1 MKIEAFGKT
10 DVGVVRQSNED
21 SFRVLPDCN
30 LYVVAD
36 GMGGHAAGEIA
47 SQIAVESME
56 KYFSSPAHTK
66 GSPADRL
73 RQTIE
78 LANRAV
84 YDAGEC
90 DPSLNG
96 MGSTIVVMHAL
107 PQSAL
112 IGYVGDSR
120 AYLYRQG
127 VVEQVTEDHS
137 LVAEYVRQGLLTR
150 EAAARHPMR
159 HVISRALGASPDVD
173 PEFIKKIPCVGDIF
187 LLCSDGLS
195 NCVTPE
201 EMAILLS
208 QSRADLGKGADAL
221 LERAKEKGGPDNIT
235 ILLVSYQA

>member
-1 MKIEAFGKT
+1 MRIAAFGKT

-21 SFRVLPDCN
+21 SFRILPECN

-36 GMGGHAAGEIA
+36 GMGGHAAGEVA
-47 SQIAVESME
+47 SQIAVESMQR
-56 KYFSSPAHTK
+56 YFQSPAHTK

-127 VVEQVTEDHS
+127 KVEQVTEDHS
-137 LVAEYVRQGLLTR
+137 LVNDYVRQGLLTR

-159 HVISRALGASPDVD
+159 HVISRALGASPDVN
-173 PEFIKKIPCVGDIF
+173 PEFIKKTPRVGDIF
-187 LLCSDGLS
+187 ILCSDGLS

-201 EMAILLS
+201 EMAALLS
-208 QSRADLGKGADAL
+208 QTGIDLGKGVDAL
-221 LERAKEKGGPDNIT
+221 LDKAKEKGGPDNIT
-235 ILLVSYQA
+235 ILLVSYQP